1 MRRFNEMIACA
12 VLNCTKARL
21 LCSISI
27 LYCVKSRFFS
37 VALLVSGFVFGIH
50 EFQQARKEQP
60 FRLMFYNVENLYD
73 VKDDP
78 QVDDADFLPTG
89 EMQWTQDRLNT
100 KLEHIAQ
107 VIRTVGGKNLPD
119 VVGFAEIE
127 NRDVLDMLVLN
138 TGLKKSGYMVI
149 HYNSPDK
156 RGIDVGLIYRRDRF
170 TPLKKASYPVVIPG
184 SDKPTRDILYVQGQL
199 PNKAKLNLLVNH
211 WPSRSGGQA
220 ETEPKRMLAAKAARR
235 VVDSLLLADKEPN
248 IVLVGDFNDYPSD
261 KSIREVLQAEADTS
275 IPSGE
280 LFNLVAWQQTKE
292 WGSHQYKGEW
302 GFLDQVIVSEALLKG
317 RSMLKT
323 GYTKAKVY
331 RPDFW
336 WKRTR
341 NSTTGNPSAPMEG
354 KITWAGIATICL
366 CMWTL
371 K

>member
-1 MRRFNEMIACA
+1 MAYA
-12 VLNCTKARL
+12 VLKCTKARL
-21 LCSISI
+21 LCSVAI
-27 LYCVKSRFFS
+27 LNHVKSRFLGI
-37 VALLVSGFVFGIH
+37 ALLLSGLVFGIH
-50 EFQQARKEQP
+50 GFQKGRKEQP

-78 QVDDADFLPTG
+78 QVDDADFLPSG
-89 EMQWTQDRLNT
+89 EMQWTQDRLDT

-199 PNKAKLNLLVNH
+199 PNKAKLNILVNH

-248 IVLVGDFNDYPSD
+248 VVLVGDFNDYPSD

-331 RPDFW
+331 RPDFLVEKNEKFNNW
-336 WKRTR
+336 QPKRTY
-341 NSTTGNPSAPMEG
+341 GG
-354 KITWAGIATICL
+354 KNYLGGYSDHLPVYVDIE
-366 CMWTL
+366 MM
-371 K
+371 KP